1 MVKSISKEKALEW
14 LIEGN
19 NDFIDAKINHSG
31 DISSA
36 KRLHLHH
43 HGQNPFALIVC
54 CSDSRV
60 IPENIFMKGLG
71 DLFVVRLA
79 GNVVGDFALGS
90 IEYGVEH
97 LGIKLVMVLGHTGCG
112 AVHAAM
118 TQSHDS
124 YIGQITNE
132 IKGAIGNISDPT
144 KASIKNVLN
153 ACDKIKSSPLLAK
166 DLANIEIVPALYHT
180 HSGKVEIIKEHTKK
194 KFINL

>member
-1 MVKSISKEKALEW
+1 MNKSIDSKTALDW

-19 NDFIDAKINHSG
+19 LDYINAKVNHNG
-31 DISSA
+31 DISLA
-36 KRLHLHH
+36 KREHLHK

-97 LGIKLVMVLGHTGCG
+97 LGIKLVCVMGHTSCG
-112 AVHAAM
+112 AVHAALNG
-118 TQSHDS
+118 SHHS
-124 YIGQITNE
+124 FIGEITKE
-132 IKGAIGNISDPT
+132 IKSAIGDCKDAT
-144 KASIKNVLN
+144 KATVANTLASCN
-153 ACDKIKSSPLLAK
+153 KIKTSPLLQK
-166 DLANIEIVPALYHT
+166 DLSQIEVVPLLYHT
-180 HSGKVEIIKEHTKK
+180 HSGKVEIIKE
-194 KFINL
+194 

>member
-1 MVKSISKEKALEW
+1 MVKSISADKALEW
-14 LIEGN
+14 LMEGN
-19 NDFIDAKINHSG
+19 NDFIDAKVNHSG

-97 LGIKLVMVLGHTGCG
+97 LGIKLVLVMGHSGCG
-112 AVHAAM
+112 AVHAAIEGAC
-118 TQSHDS
+118 DS
-124 YIGQITNE
+124 YIGEITKE
-132 IKGAIGNISDPT
+132 IKKAIKDTKDPT
-144 KASIKNVLN
+144 KASVINIINSCEKIKTSPLLHE
-153 ACDKIKSSPLLAK
+153 CLDKIK
-166 DLANIEIVPALYHT
+166 IVPALYHT
-180 HSGKVEIIKEHTKK
+180 HTGHVEILKK
-194 KFINL
+194 